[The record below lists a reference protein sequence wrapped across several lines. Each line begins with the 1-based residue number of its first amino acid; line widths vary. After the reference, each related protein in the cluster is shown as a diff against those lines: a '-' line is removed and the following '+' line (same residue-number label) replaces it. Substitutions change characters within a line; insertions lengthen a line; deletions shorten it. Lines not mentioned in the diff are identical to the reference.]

1 MPGEANKSLDR
12 SAWFVAR
19 ESLLALEEEPPM
31 RPIVALIALLL
42 PTAAAFATP
51 PSGSITCSSIVGL
64 VQYRRF
70 LPTVVAQDTY
80 GYADRIKVK
89 LKNAQGACDAS
100 GVTGGKYA
108 ISAVSFDLLG
118 RLPAGTDC
126 SALTGTAPFEKTK
139 LTATWK
145 SGQGPGVVVGRS
157 KATLA
162 SAIYDAN
169 TDELVFTTN
178 PITRG
183 AFAGSTL
190 TFRMGLIQP
199 DYDDVCATHDLLYA
213 GHFIGPQPNVPDNAP
228 SSVSVP

>member
-1 MPGEANKSLDR
+1 MRPTFAFAL
-12 SAWFVAR
+12 V
-19 ESLLALEEEPPM
+19 LALSLPATSA
-31 RPIVALIALLL
+31 VAA
-42 PTAAAFATP
+42 P
-51 PSGSITCSSIVGL
+51 PSGTITCSSIVGFL
-64 VQYRRF
+64 QYRRF
-70 LPTVVAQDTY
+70 LPTVIAQSTD

-100 GVTGGKYA
+100 GVTGGKYE
-108 ISAVSFDLLG
+108 IGAVSFDLLG
-118 RLPAGTDC
+118 RLPPGTDC
-126 SALTGTAPFEKTK
+126 SALTGAPPFEKTK

-145 SGQGPGVVVGRS
+145 SGAGRGVVVGRS

-190 TFRMGLIQP
+190 TFRMGFLQP
-199 DYDDVCATHDLLYA
+199 NYDDFCTMHDLLYA
-213 GHFIGPQPNVPDNAP
+213 GHFIGPHSIVPDNRP